1 MTGVTIDASAMLAM
15 LVGEPGGSRV
25 EATLA
30 NGGLISTVNWS
41 EVIQKARDLG
51 SATDGLAD
59 ELMGAGLQI
68 VAFELAD
75 ADLAGSLWE
84 GTHHLGL
91 SLAGRACLAT
101 ALRRSSAVITADR
114 AWRNLDLDI
123 EIEVIR

>member
-1 MTGVTIDASAMLAM
+1 MTAVTIDASAMLAM

-30 NGGLISTVNWS
+30 NGLISTVNWS

-51 SATDGLAD
+51 SPTDGLAD

-75 ADLAGSLWE
+75 ADLAGSLRE

-91 SLAGRACLAT
+91 SLADRACLAT

>member
-1 MTGVTIDASAMLAM
+1 MTAVTIDASAMLAM

-30 NGGLISTVNWS
+30 NGLISTVNWS

-51 SATDGLAD
+51 SPTDGLAD

-91 SLAGRACLAT
+91 SLADRACLAT